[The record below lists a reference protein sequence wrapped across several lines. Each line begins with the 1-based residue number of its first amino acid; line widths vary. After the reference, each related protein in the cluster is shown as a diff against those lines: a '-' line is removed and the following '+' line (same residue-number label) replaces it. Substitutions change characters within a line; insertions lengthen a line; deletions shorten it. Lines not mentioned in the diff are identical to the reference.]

1 MPVMPR
7 PKDKALKIAQ
17 AILKDVDIP
26 ENMRKPKATRKDD
39 ADSYTQPVNKEY
51 QILHI
56 LYFFHIGPY
65 SPVGASFLGDTMKSK
80 KEKKIATVM
89 REYKKG
95 KLKSGSKKGPKVK
108 SRKQA
113 IAIAIAESEK
123 DDK

>member
-51 QILHI
+51 
-56 LYFFHIGPY
+56 
-65 SPVGASFLGDTMKSK
+65 
-80 KEKKIATVM
+80 
-89 REYKKG
+89 
-95 KLKSGSKKGPKVK
+95 
-108 SRKQA
+108 
-113 IAIAIAESEK
+113 
-123 DDK
+123 